1 MIICNTVHPKIY
13 GLICTD
19 SENIFVF
26 AKKNVWPPVHGVWK
40 LCKCWYKPKNVAFP

>member
-1 MIICNTVHPKIY
+1 MIICNAVHPKIY

-26 AKKNVWPPVHGVWK
+26 AEFFFDPLYMGCENCVNVDINLK
-40 LCKCWYKPKNVAFP
+40 M